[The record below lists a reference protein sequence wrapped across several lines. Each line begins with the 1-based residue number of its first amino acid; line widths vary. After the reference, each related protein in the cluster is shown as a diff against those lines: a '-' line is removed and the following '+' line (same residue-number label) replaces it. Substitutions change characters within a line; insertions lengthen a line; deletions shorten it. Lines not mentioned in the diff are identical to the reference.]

1 MWNVIN
7 NLIRK
12 SNDKSQI
19 TELQVN
25 GMKLNKE
32 NDICNAFN
40 EHFAKAGQRVQ
51 DTIPDGKPKKS
62 PLSYLKRISNCLLF
76 SPVSELTICTIV
88 MSLKSKT
95 SYGYEYISNALL
107 KQLVSVIKL
116 PITIIFNK
124 SLSCGEFPDL
134 MKIAKVIPLY
144 KGGLRD
150 IPDNYRPI
158 SLLPVIS
165 KVLERILYNS
175 LVKHLQSNGIL
186 YP

>member
-40 EHFAKAGQRVQ
+40 EHFAKAGQRVR

-76 SPVSELTICTIV
+76 SPVSELTICEIV

-107 KQLVSVIKL
+107 TQLVSVIQL

-165 KVLERILYNS
+165 KVLEHILYNS
-175 LVKHLQSNGIL
+175 LVKHLQLNGIL